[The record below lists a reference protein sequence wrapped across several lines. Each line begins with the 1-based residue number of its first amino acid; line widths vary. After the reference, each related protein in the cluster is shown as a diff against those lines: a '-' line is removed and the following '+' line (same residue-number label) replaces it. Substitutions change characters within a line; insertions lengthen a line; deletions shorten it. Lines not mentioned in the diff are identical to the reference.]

1 MYTVTITFTLAGT
14 DVGPFNLY
22 SDADG
27 YTTPFATGISK
38 ATLLAGYTSTVVP
51 DGSTTILAISTGTC
65 VRDLYMP
72 IVGAPS
78 TTTTTTSSTSS
89 TTTSTT
95 STTTT
100 SAPSLVN
107 AVSGY
112 MQPCSGGTIDDHLG
126 ADVYLTNVVSV
137 DTTFT
142 VNVTYTPTGGSPT
155 TSPLT
160 VVILAGHLTSSFDAC
175 TDGIYIAAGATVTS
189 SCISSCDNPA
199 VNLNTFGC

>member
-27 YTTPFATGISK
+27 YTTPFATGISRT
-38 ATLLAGYTSTVVP
+38 ALLAGYTSTVVP
-51 DGSTTILAISTGTC
+51 DGSTTILAMSTGTC

-89 TTTSTT
+89 

-100 SAPSLVN
+100 TTTAVPAPPNSFFISPSNISGPDACSQEQTTIVYSYNYTYLVDGDILYNIN
-107 AVSGY
+107 AT
-112 MQPCSGGTIDDHLG
+112 PFNGTGHIYW
-126 ADVYLTNVVSV
+126 ANVNYGNISSVGLVSV
-137 DTTFT
+137 
-142 VNVTYTPTGGSPT
+142 TGT
-155 TSPLT
+155 
-160 VVILAGHLTSSFDAC
+160 C
-175 TDGIYIAAGATVTS
+175 
-189 SCISSCDNPA
+189 
-199 VNLNTFGC
+199 